1 MLPLDTAMVD
11 ADFFLSE
18 LEPEPELGE
27 EFEFELVFIEI
38 EPRPYSD
45 PRYLQRKTKI
55 GTCG

>member
-1 MLPLDTAMVD
+1 MLD